1 MFHQNAIFSDDVS
14 WENEMDQWNIHSD
27 VEILLETNKKKFLFE
42 AIDSIAGFIEI
53 YQNEVNIRNRIND
66 TESIWTA
73 FKTDKICK
81 VKRSCIELK

>member
-1 MFHQNAIFSDDVS
+1 MMFHGKMKWINGI
-14 WENEMDQWNIHSD
+14 IHSD
-27 VEILLETNKKKFLFE
+27 VEILLELIKKVSFE

-53 YQNEVNIRNRIND
+53 YQNEANIRNRIND

>member
-1 MFHQNAIFSDDVS
+1 MNFSDDVS

-53 YQNEVNIRNRIND
+53 YQNEANIRNRIND

>member
-1 MFHQNAIFSDDVS
+1 MIFSDDVS

-53 YQNEVNIRNRIND
+53 YQNEANIRNRIND